1 MRSHCIDLFKTDLH
15 NICFVPSVSVYRAQL
30 YRLGFYWFD
39 FHFGPF
45 GGVMMAFPGYVQPL
59 LCKRID
65 PNAAV
70 QSPVGVSSVS
80 TFDLNTIDT

>member
-39 FHFGPF
+39 FHFSPF
-45 GGVMMAFPGYVQPL
+45 GGVVMAVPGMPVYTVGIRGVIPIKIATIQVG
-59 LCKRID
+59 
-65 PNAAV
+65 AV
-70 QSPVGVSSVS
+70 TSIVPPGS
-80 TFDLNTIDT
+80 LI